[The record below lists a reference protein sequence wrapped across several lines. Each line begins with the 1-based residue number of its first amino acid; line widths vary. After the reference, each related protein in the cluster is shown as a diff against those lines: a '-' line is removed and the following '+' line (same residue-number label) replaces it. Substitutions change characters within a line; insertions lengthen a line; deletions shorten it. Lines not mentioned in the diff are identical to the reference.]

1 MLRIAKAC
9 CVGFKDRIHGF
20 YFFFE
25 AVRNAPQDSELFY
38 SKKLVEFH
46 VNWTAYNLRSQF
58 FPSIGTFR
66 HFYQGCKVFFLRE
79 VPLKSSQIASIQI
92 INEGALLCDNVVPND
107 LSLFSK

>member
-1 MLRIAKAC
+1 M
-9 CVGFKDRIHGF
+9 GFKDSVRGF

-38 SKKLVEFH
+38 RKKLVEFH

-66 HFYQGCKVFFLRE
+66 HFYQGCNVFFLRE
-79 VPLKSSQIASIQI
+79 TPLKTSQYEIYRKMYRKYYGILGYVRRHLGIRKKS
-92 INEGALLCDNVVPND
+92 
-107 LSLFSK
+107 